1 MPDFLQPDPVILFFL
16 TYKQVLYVPLIA
28 LLALV
33 RLLVARSSA
42 RALAAVALLL
52 ALAGLAARYLPE
64 LVGVYEGPLYA
75 IAGSWRSLW
84 GGAFMGLVAS
94 LPLLLSAVVTGRRWW
109 GVDLLHIVL
118 LLGMLGLWG
127 YATWL

>member
-1 MPDFLQPDPVILFFL
+1 MQDFLRPDPVILAFL
-16 TYKQVLYVPLIA
+16 TYKQVLYLPLIA

-33 RLLVARSSA
+33 RLLAARSSA

-64 LVGVYEGPLYA
+64 LLNVYQGPLYA

-109 GVDLLHIVL
+109 GIDLVHIL
-118 LLGMLGLWG
+118 LLIGMLGLWG
-127 YATWL
+127 YTTWL